1 MSMAIHNYMKDIMR
15 KSNLYFLNRSFRQRP
30 LSLGSYSLVTGSACL
45 FYFECLYILLFF
57 SVNKNEF
64 ANKQRC
70 HLNADNLRWQPH
82 CLPTLIISLKLLLM
96 QQHLSFVL

>member
-1 MSMAIHNYMKDIMR
+1 MIKDIMR
-15 KSNLYFLNRSFRQRP
+15 KSNLYFLKRSFRQRP

-45 FYFECLYILLFF
+45 FYFGCLYFLFFF

-70 HLNADNLRWQPH
+70 HLNADNLRWQPLR
-82 CLPTLIISLKLLLM
+82 LPALIVHLKLLLM